1 MLMFCCCQCC
11 CHCGLSSCKTHS
23 SRSLSVPPYGT
34 APVIFITHQLVFLWF
49 AFFLFFF
56 PRSRLDTIISG
67 IVYCSSEE
75 GPWSPSA
82 DSAVIPAG
90 AEPPCPAEEDDIN
103 EEALDL
109 REGKERPERM
119 LLRGLRKL
127 RYKPMT
133 ETDPDNPN
141 VTKNLVSIIRM
152 YSHSL
157 VDVRLDWPKAEVY
170 QALAECRH
178 LTVSPKIQIALR

>member
-1 MLMFCCCQCC
+1 ML
-11 CHCGLSSCKTHS
+11 
-23 SRSLSVPPYGT
+23 P
-34 APVIFITHQLVFLWF
+34 
-49 AFFLFFF
+49 
-56 PRSRLDTIISG
+56 
-67 IVYCSSEE
+67 
-75 GPWSPSA
+75 
-82 DSAVIPAG
+82 
-90 AEPPCPAEEDDIN
+90 
-103 EEALDL
+103 
-109 REGKERPERM
+109 
-119 LLRGLRKL
+119 RGLHKL